1 MYKAYAK
8 LRDERGLTDYAVAK
22 GAGISTATLTSWKQ
36 GVYQPKIDK
45 LMAIAQFLGVDITY
59 FLKEADNANA

>member
-1 MYKAYAK
+1 MYEKYAK

-22 GAGISTATLTSWKQ
+22 GTGILTATLTNWKQ

-45 LMAIAQFLGVDITY
+45 LMKIADFLQVDINY
-59 FLKEADNANA
+59 FLKD